1 MHHDRENCTD
11 SENVLPMD
19 KIHKQLSVKHADL
32 LMFVGREKM
41 TTQERILFNEMM
53 TRSDVCFISSQ
64 KQNENFGPFALSL
77 LPY

>member
-1 MHHDRENCTD
+1 
-11 SENVLPMD
+11 MD

-53 TRSDVCFISSQ
+53 TRSDVFCI
-64 KQNENFGPFALSL
+64 
-77 LPY
+77 